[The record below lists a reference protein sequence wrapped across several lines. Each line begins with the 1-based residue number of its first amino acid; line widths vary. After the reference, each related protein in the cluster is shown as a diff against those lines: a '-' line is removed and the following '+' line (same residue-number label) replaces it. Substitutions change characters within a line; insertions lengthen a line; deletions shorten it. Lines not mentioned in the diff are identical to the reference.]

1 MTTISDIS
9 AKLANNLGKLVE
21 DLTDVGTA
29 AGAASLQYDLLT
41 ASKQEA
47 TVGSNVNGI
56 EVVSSAGKRYR
67 EDGTVKNTA
76 IGVFTDKLGTFGS
89 LTSTTGGALLIKTV
103 TGVTADAADA
113 AFRNSFA
120 ASLSKRRMFEASL
133 VASEGLADSSV
144 LPLGS
149 STATLINDAGNTLIE
164 RSNVMLANAKF
175 ENSILE
181 DITGEPDLANNITFP
196 EILTDNVGKPSIPTI
211 SFEDTVQPRTLL
223 QTFEE
228 MEAYLRSSL
237 RDFTEVVV
245 HATDTTKDMEVNYDV
260 LKAWDVTERSL
271 SEVGYHFIIL
281 RDGSLQVCRPI
292 SVDGVHSLKDH
303 NENSIGIAFVGG
315 LLGNRNNRE
324 AKRSSKSFT
333 MEQFNTFDTFMR
345 AFYTVVPGGQ
355 AWGHN
360 DIDHTRRS
368 DPHFNV
374 PLYIKNK
381 FNKINVQTVKETR
394 ENGSLTI
401 DQLIE
406 AQS

>member
-1 MTTISDIS
+1 MTTIGDIS

-21 DLTDVGTA
+21 DLTDIGTA

-41 ASKQEA
+41 ASNQNA
-47 TVGSNVNGI
+47 TVGSNINGI

-76 IGVFTDKLGTFGS
+76 IGVFTDKLDTFGS

-113 AFRNSFA
+113 AFRNSFSA
-120 ASLSKRRMFEASL
+120 ALSKRQMFEASL

-149 STATLINDAGNTLIE
+149 STATLINDAGSTLIK
-164 RSNVMLANAKF
+164 RSNVMLANVKF
-175 ENSILE
+175 KSSILE
-181 DITGEPDLANNITFP
+181 DITDNLDLANNITFP
-196 EILTDNVGKPSIPTI
+196 EILTDNVGKPSIPAI
-211 SFEDTVQPRTLL
+211 SFEDTVNPRTLL

-228 MEAYLRSSL
+228 MEAYLRSSI

-260 LKAWDVTERSL
+260 LKAWDVTERGL

-292 SVDGVHSLKDH
+292 SVDGVHSLKGH

-315 LLGNRNNRE
+315 LLGNRSNRE
-324 AKRSSKSFT
+324 AKRSSRSFS

-374 PLYIKNK
+374 QLYIKSK
-381 FNKINVQTVKETR
+381 FNKINVQTVEETR
-394 ENGSLTI
+394 GNGSLTI

>member
-1 MTTISDIS
+1 
-9 AKLANNLGKLVE
+9 
-21 DLTDVGTA
+21 
-29 AGAASLQYDLLT
+29 
-41 ASKQEA
+41 
-47 TVGSNVNGI
+47 
-56 EVVSSAGKRYR
+56 
-67 EDGTVKNTA
+67 
-76 IGVFTDKLGTFGS
+76 
-89 LTSTTGGALLIKTV
+89 
-103 TGVTADAADA
+103 
-113 AFRNSFA
+113 
-120 ASLSKRRMFEASL
+120 
-133 VASEGLADSSV
+133 
-144 LPLGS
+144 
-149 STATLINDAGNTLIE
+149 
-164 RSNVMLANAKF
+164 
-175 ENSILE
+175 
-181 DITGEPDLANNITFP
+181 
-196 EILTDNVGKPSIPTI
+196 
-211 SFEDTVQPRTLL
+211 
-223 QTFEE
+223 

-260 LKAWDVTERSL
+260 LKVWDVTERGL

-315 LLGNRNNRE
+315 LLGNRSNRE
-324 AKRSSKSFT
+324 AKRSSRSFS

-345 AFYTVVPGGQ
+345 VFYTVVPGGQ

-374 PLYIKNK
+374 PRYIKSK
-381 FNKINVQTVKETR
+381 FNKINVQTVEETR

>member
-1 MTTISDIS
+1 MTTIGDIS

-149 STATLINDAGNTLIE
+149 STATLINDAGSTLIK

-175 ENSILE
+175 GNSILE

-260 LKAWDVTERSL
+260 LKAWDVTERGL

-315 LLGNRNNRE
+315 LLGNRSNRE
-324 AKRSSKSFT
+324 AKRSSRSFS

-345 AFYTVVPGGQ
+345 VFYTVVPGGQ

-374 PLYIKNK
+374 PRYIKSK
-381 FNKINVQTVKETR
+381 FNKINVQTVEETR

>member
-1 MTTISDIS
+1 MTTIGDIS

-41 ASKQEA
+41 ASNQNA
-47 TVGSNVNGI
+47 TVGSNINGI

-76 IGVFTDKLGTFGS
+76 IGVFTDKLDTFGS

-113 AFRNSFA
+113 AFRNSFSA
-120 ASLSKRRMFEASL
+120 ALSKRQMFEASL

-149 STATLINDAGNTLIE
+149 STATLINDAGSTLIK

-175 ENSILE
+175 KSSILE
-181 DITGEPDLANNITFP
+181 DITDNLDLANNITFP

-211 SFEDTVQPRTLL
+211 SFEDTVNPRTLL

-260 LKAWDVTERSL
+260 LKAWDVTERGL

-292 SVDGVHSLKDH
+292 SVDGVHSLKGH

-315 LLGNRNNRE
+315 LLGNRSNRE
-324 AKRSSKSFT
+324 AKRSSRSFS
-333 MEQFNTFDTFMR
+333 MEQFNTFDTFMK

-355 AWGHN
+355 VWGHN

-374 PLYIKNK
+374 PRYIKSK
-381 FNKINVQTVKETR
+381 FNKINVQTVEETR
-394 ENGSLTI
+394 GNGSLTI

>member
-1 MTTISDIS
+1 MTTIGDIS

-41 ASKQEA
+41 ASNQNA
-47 TVGSNVNGI
+47 TVGSNINGI

-76 IGVFTDKLGTFGS
+76 IGVFTDKLDTFGS

-113 AFRNSFA
+113 AFRNSFSA
-120 ASLSKRRMFEASL
+120 ALSKRQMFEASL

-149 STATLINDAGNTLIE
+149 STATLINDAGSTLIK

-175 ENSILE
+175 KSSILE
-181 DITGEPDLANNITFP
+181 DITDNLDLANNITFP
-196 EILTDNVGKPSIPTI
+196 EILTDNVGKPSIPAI
-211 SFEDTVQPRTLL
+211 SFEDTVNPRTLL

-260 LKAWDVTERSL
+260 LKAWDVTERGL

-292 SVDGVHSLKDH
+292 SVDGIHSLKGH

-315 LLGNRNNRE
+315 LLGNRSNRE
-324 AKRSSKSFT
+324 AKRSSRSFS
-333 MEQFNTFDTFMR
+333 MEQFNTFDTFMK

-355 AWGHN
+355 VWGHN

-374 PLYIKNK
+374 PRYLRNK
-381 FNKINVQTVKETR
+381 FNKINVQTVKQTR

>member
-1 MTTISDIS
+1 MTTIGDIS

-41 ASKQEA
+41 ASNQNA
-47 TVGSNVNGI
+47 TVGSNINGI

-76 IGVFTDKLGTFGS
+76 IGVFTDKLDTFGS

-113 AFRNSFA
+113 AFRNSFSA
-120 ASLSKRRMFEASL
+120 ALSKRQMFEASL

-149 STATLINDAGNTLIE
+149 STATLINDAGSTLIK

-175 ENSILE
+175 KSSILE
-181 DITGEPDLANNITFP
+181 DITDNLDLANNITFP

-211 SFEDTVQPRTLL
+211 SFEDTVNPRTLL

-260 LKAWDVTERSL
+260 LKAWDVTERGL

-292 SVDGVHSLKDH
+292 SVDGVHSLKGH

-315 LLGNRNNRE
+315 LLGNRSNRE
-324 AKRSSKSFT
+324 AKRSSRSFS
-333 MEQFNTFDTFMR
+333 MEQFNTFDTFMK

-355 AWGHN
+355 VWGHN

-374 PLYIKNK
+374 PRYLRNK
-381 FNKINVQTVKETR
+381 FNKINVQTVKQTR

-406 AQS
+406 AQN